1 MPTIEVPNGR
11 CLHDLI
17 TDQARRSAERVA
29 VRDAGVS
36 YTYAELDRRS
46 NRLARL
52 LQREGVKPED
62 TVALCTDR
70 SIDMVVSVLAVLKAG
85 GAYVPLDGA
94 LPKERISF
102 MIDNS
107 RSTLLLT
114 QRPIWDE
121 LPSHDARPLF
131 VDDPALTEGL
141 SDEPLGPSATPDN
154 LAYIIYTSGSTG
166 QPKGIEM
173 PHRDIVNLM
182 DYQCSA
188 FTARPDARTAQYSA
202 FFFDASVQDI
212 FAPLVAG
219 GTLVLV
225 PEALRRDFRGL
236 CRLLVDEQVERIFFP
251 VVALNELAHAV
262 NDGAPFPATLREVIV
277 AGEQLKITDSIRAL
291 FDKLGPESVLHNQ
304 YGPVEAHIVTAYALR
319 HPTSA
324 WPALPPIGRPIRG
337 IGIYLLDEAGKPVP
351 NGTVGE
357 LFIGGGVGVAR
368 GYRGRPD
375 LTAERFL
382 PDPFAGKPGVKMYK
396 TGDLAE
402 LDAQGE
408 IQFRGRADFQ
418 MKIQGHRVEPEEVE
432 TVLSHAPGVKHA
444 AVVGRNAGQTGL
456 QLVAFF
462 LPSTA
467 DAAADQVRA
476 YAHAKL
482 PKHMVPSLFLR
493 VESLP
498 MTPSGKLDR
507 KALTERAAEMPTDT
521 RPELDAEY
529 APPVTP
535 TEKVLISIFE
545 EALGLDRVGMDDD
558 FFDLG
563 GHSLLAM
570 RILGRVKDVLGVES
584 TIQTFYEASTV
595 RGFVTVVSNQG
606 NVAESAEN
614 ALARPVAMRAEE

>member
-1 MPTIEVPNGR
+1 MSER
-11 CLHDLI
+11 CIHDLI
-17 TDQARRSAERVA
+17 AAQARRHPDRVA
-29 VRDAGVS
+29 VRDAGRS
-36 YTYAELDRRS
+36 FTYAELDRRS
-46 NRLARL
+46 NRLARV
-52 LQREGVKPED
+52 LQSEGVKPED

-70 SIDMVVSVLAVLKAG
+70 GIEMVVAVIAVLKAG

-94 LPKERISF
+94 LPKDRISF
-102 MIDNS
+102 MIENS
-107 RSTLLLT
+107 RSRLLLT
-114 QRPIWDE
+114 QKPIWDE

-131 VDDPALTEGL
+131 VDDPALTEGV
-141 SDEPLGPSATPDN
+141 SDVPLGPSATPES
-154 LAYIIYTSGSTG
+154 LAYIYYTSGSTG

-173 PHRDIVNLM
+173 VHREIVNLM

-225 PEALRRDFRGL
+225 PEPLRRDFRGL
-236 CRLLVDEQVERIFFP
+236 CQLLADEKVERIFFP

-262 NDGAPFPATLREVIV
+262 GEGAAFPAHLREVIV
-277 AGEQLKITDSIRAL
+277 AGEQLKISDTIRAL
-291 FDKLGPESVLHNQ
+291 FDKLGPDSVLHNQ

-337 IGIYLLDEAGKPVP
+337 IGIYLLDEDKQHVQSGK
-351 NGTVGE
+351 VGE
-357 LFIGGGVGVAR
+357 VYLGGGVGVAR

-382 PDPFAGKPGVKMYK
+382 PDPFMALPGVKMYK

-402 LDAQGE
+402 IDAQGE
-408 IQFRGRADFQ
+408 LQFRGRADFQ

-432 TVLSHAPGVKHA
+432 TVLAGAPGVKHA

-462 LPSTA
+462 LASTPN
-467 DAAADQVRA
+467 AAADQVRA

-482 PKHMVPSLFLR
+482 PKHMVPSLFIAAD
-493 VESLP
+493 SLP

-507 KALTERAAEMPTDT
+507 KALTERAAELAADT
-521 RPELDAEY
+521 RPELDAAY
-529 APPVTP
+529 APPVTQ
-535 TEKVLISIFE
+535 TEKVLISIVE
-545 EALGLDRVGMDDD
+545 EALGLDRVGLDDD

-570 RILGRVKDVLGVES
+570 RIIGRVKDVLGVES
-584 TIQTFYEASTV
+584 TIQAFYEASTV
-595 RGFVTVVSNQG
+595 RGFIAVLSSHG
-606 NVAESAEN
+606 NVAESAES
-614 ALARPVAMRAEE
+614 ALSRPVAMRAEE